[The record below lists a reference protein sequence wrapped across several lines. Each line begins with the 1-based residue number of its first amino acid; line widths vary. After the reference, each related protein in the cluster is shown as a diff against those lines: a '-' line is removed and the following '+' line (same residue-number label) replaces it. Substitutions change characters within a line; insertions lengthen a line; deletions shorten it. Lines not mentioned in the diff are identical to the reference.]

1 MNSRPRPARSA
12 AAPRPGAQAE
22 TQRPPAVDPE
32 ATPEVHSAGPVS
44 GSSPWTFFSNHAH
57 VLICIAADPE
67 TRMRDLAARVGI
79 TERAVQRIVTDL
91 EDAGYIARQKAG
103 RRNRYSVAASR
114 PLRHPIER
122 HCATDA
128 LLDLVLG
135 PGRR

>member
-1 MNSRPRPARSA
+1 MEEAAPEADPARS
-12 AAPRPGAQAE
+12 
-22 TQRPPAVDPE
+22 
-32 ATPEVHSAGPVS
+32 
-44 GSSPWTFFSNHAH
+44 GSRTSPWTFFSNHAH
-57 VLICIAADPE
+57 VLICIAEDPE
-67 TRMRDLAARVGI
+67 TRMRDLASRVGI

-91 EDAGYIARQKAG
+91 EDAGYLARQKEG
-103 RRNRYSVAASR
+103 RRNRYSVAAAR